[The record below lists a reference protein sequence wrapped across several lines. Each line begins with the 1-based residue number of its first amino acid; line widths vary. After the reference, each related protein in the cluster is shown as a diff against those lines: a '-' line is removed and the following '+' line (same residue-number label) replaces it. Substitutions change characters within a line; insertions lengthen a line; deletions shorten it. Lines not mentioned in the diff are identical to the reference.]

1 MGLLGYIESS
11 SSEKRV
17 GVSRRSFTRFQNGFA
32 ACNEAFIERRRDPMS

>member
-17 GVSRRSFTRFQNGFA
+17 GVSRRSFTRFQNGFYYLSE
-32 ACNEAFIERRRDPMS
+32 NGFP